1 MNIIKL
7 SIIRPTVV
15 VVTFVVLVLFGFFSY
30 SNLSQ
35 ELFPPITSGMLTVAT
50 VYPGAGPSEVESS
63 VTKKMEDAVSS
74 VEGIKTLSSVSM
86 EGFSLTTIELK
97 KGMDVDVALQNA
109 QRKVNAIRSEL
120 PFGVKEPSLDKV
132 DINAIPI
139 MTVGATAQMPETGFF
154 DLMKNEVKPALERL
168 PGMVHVELLG
178 GDEREIQINLNEER
192 MSAFGLSI
200 TDVAD
205 ILIASNLD
213 FPAGKIKDD
222 DSETMLRLSGKY
234 ESVVDIENVILKALP
249 DGTVVKVRDLAE
261 VADAQKETTVISRV
275 NGVPAIG
282 VTIQKQSEANAVTLS
297 DAVLETIHEME
308 TRYQSYSLQF
318 TVAANSSEFTKEAT
332 RSVINDLL
340 LAILLV
346 AVTMVLFLHSM
357 RNALI
362 VSISIPASLVST
374 FIAMYLFGFSL
385 NLMSLLALT
394 LVVGILVDDAIVV
407 IENIHRH
414 LEMGKNRVQAA
425 YDGVREIGATVVS
438 ITLVL
443 VVVFIP
449 ISLTQGVVSDLFR
462 QFAVTVAVATLFS
475 LFTSFTL
482 VPLMISRM
490 GKMTR
495 LNPKKLSGKI
505 VHAFENGINSLSEA
519 VTKLLQW
526 SFTHKFLTLSA
537 TLILFI
543 ASLFLLAG
551 GFIGSEFASS
561 SDQGAFIIYL
571 ELPKD
576 ATVEQ
581 SNFTAF
587 QAEGII
593 KSSPVVE
600 TVFTTVGANE
610 NGQPQSYLSE
620 IRVKMIPYDRRNITD
635 IDLCREV
642 KLTLQRNLAGVKV
655 TSATTDIMGDVD
667 AAPLQL
673 FVSGQNQD
681 TVMNVAGMILERI
694 SSVKGVMDAKLS
706 VETGDPEI
714 RIIPDRAKMAT
725 LGVPFDALG
734 NALFT
739 AFSGNTD
746 AKFRQA
752 DNEYDI
758 HIRLDRFDRRNLS
771 DIENFVLQNI
781 SGQTVKLK
789 QFAAI
794 EESEGSSHLER
805 RNRAPSV
812 TVSSQA
818 AGRPTGDIGDDI
830 QQAIKDLNLPPSVSI
845 EYGGD
850 MENQAEGFGSLG
862 AALLIAI
869 MLVYLIMVLL
879 YNSYV
884 YPLVVLFSIPMA
896 MIGALFALGLTMQSL
911 NIFTILGIIML
922 VGLVAKNAIL
932 VVDFTNHLK
941 AGGMELRAALVEAT
955 HKRFR
960 PIIMTTLAII
970 VGMLPIALARG
981 AGAEWK
987 NGLGWVLIGGLTSS
1001 MVLTLVVVPLVYYL
1015 MDKVLMKFGWNK
1027 KTVVAIEDK

>member
-7 SIIRPTVV
+7 SIVRPTVV
-15 VVTFVVLVLFGFFSY
+15 VVTFVILIFFGFFSY
-30 SNLSQ
+30 TNLSQ
-35 ELFPPITSGMLTVAT
+35 ELFPPITSGMLTITT
-50 VYPGAGPSEVESS
+50 VYPGAGPSDVESS
-63 VTKKMEDAVSS
+63 VTKKIEDAVSS

-97 KGMDVDVALQNA
+97 KEMDVNIALQDA
-109 QRKVNAIRSEL
+109 QRKINAIRSEL
-120 PFGVKEPSLDKV
+120 PEGVKEPSLDRV

-139 MTVGATAQMPETGFF
+139 MTIGATAQMPETEFF

-168 PGMVHVELLG
+168 PGMAHVELLG
-178 GDEREIQINLNEER
+178 GNEREIQINLNAER
-192 MSAFGLSI
+192 MSAYGLSV
-200 TDVAD
+200 TDVSST
-205 ILIASNLD
+205 LIASNLD
-213 FPAGKIKDD
+213 FPVGKIKDD
-222 DSETMLRLSGKY
+222 DSEILLRLSGKY
-234 ESVVDIENVILKALP
+234 ESAGDIENVILKALP
-249 DGTVVKVRDLAE
+249 DGTVVKVRDVAE
-261 VADAQKETTVISRV
+261 VADTYKETTTISRV

-297 DAVLETIHEME
+297 DAVLKTIREME
-308 TRYQSYSLQF
+308 DRYQSNKLQF

-332 RSVINDLL
+332 RSVVNDLC

-346 AVTMVLFLHSM
+346 AATMALFLHSL
-357 RNALI
+357 RNAVI

-374 FIAMYLFGFSL
+374 FIVMYLFGFSL

-414 LEMGKNRVQAA
+414 LEMGKSRVQAA

-443 VVVFIP
+443 VVVFVP

-482 VPLMISRM
+482 VPLMASRM
-490 GKMTR
+490 GKMTQ
-495 LNPKKLSGKI
+495 LNPEKLPGKI
-505 VHAFENGINSLSEA
+505 AYAFEALINRLA
-519 VTKLLQW
+519 TGATRLLQW
-526 SFTHKFLTLSA
+526 SFTHKLLTLSV
-537 TLILFI
+537 TFILFI

-571 ELPKD
+571 EMPKD

-581 SNFTAF
+581 SNFAAF
-587 QAEGII
+587 RAEEII
-593 KSSPVVE
+593 RSSPAVE

-610 NGQPQSYLSE
+610 NSQPQSYLSE
-620 IRVKMIPYDRRNITD
+620 IRVKMVSYDRRNVTD

-642 KLTLQRNLAGVKV
+642 KLTLQRNLTGVKV

-673 FVSGQNQD
+673 YVSGQNQD
-681 TVMNVAGMILERI
+681 TVMSVAGKILDRI
-694 SSVKGVMDAKLS
+694 SSVKGVMDTKLS

-714 RIIPDRAKMAT
+714 RIIPDRTKMAA

-734 NALFT
+734 NALFV

-758 HIRLDRFDRRNLS
+758 NIRLDRFNRKSIS
-771 DIENFVLQNI
+771 DVENFSLRNI
-781 SGQTVKLK
+781 SGQAVRLK
-789 QFAAI
+789 QFAVI
-794 EESEGSSHLER
+794 QESESSSHLER

-818 AGRPTGDIGDDI
+818 AGRPTGDIGSDI
-830 QQAIKDLNLPPSVSI
+830 QEVIKELNLPSSVSI

-850 MENQAEGFGSLG
+850 MENQSEGFGSLG
-862 AALLIAI
+862 AALLISI

-884 YPLVVLFSIPMA
+884 YPLVVLFSIPLA

-932 VVDFTNHLK
+932 VVDFTNQLK
-941 AGGMELRAALVEAT
+941 AGGMELKAALLEAT
-955 HKRFR
+955 RKRFR

-970 VGMLPIALARG
+970 VGMLPIALAQG

-1001 MVLTLVVVPLVYYL
+1001 MILTLVVVPLVYYL
-1015 MDKVLMKFGWNK
+1015 MDKVLMKFGRNK
-1027 KTVVAIEDK
+1027 KTIIRVYIK